1 MQFWLYNYVG
11 FHVAWVG
18 SLKKSCFCL
27 SIFVFPVLSTYKYN
41 YTQNNSVVW
50 KFLSKMEAVKSG
62 AGPQP
67 LSEQCALQQ
76 ATGILC
82 NLSHILYLQ
91 YELLLSDRR
100 FENLKGLRIHL

>member
-1 MQFWLYNYVG
+1 
-11 FHVAWVG
+11 
-18 SLKKSCFCL
+18 
-27 SIFVFPVLSTYKYN
+27 
-41 YTQNNSVVW
+41 
-50 KFLSKMEAVKSG
+50 MEAVKIG
-62 AGPQP
+62 AGSHENYSPESPQP

-100 FENLKGLRIHL
+100 FENLKGLRINL